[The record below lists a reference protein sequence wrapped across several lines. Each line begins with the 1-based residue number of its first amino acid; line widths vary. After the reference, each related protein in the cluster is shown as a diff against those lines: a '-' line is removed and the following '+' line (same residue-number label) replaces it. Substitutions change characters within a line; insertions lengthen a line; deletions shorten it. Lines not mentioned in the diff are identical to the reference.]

1 MTSQVRAAPE
11 TTPKRRVLPP
21 TYLLLAVVTMV
32 VLHVLV
38 PWRHVIPFPWSF
50 AGLVPFVLGVILNL
64 IADADLKRS
73 GTTVKPFE
81 DSSSLVTTGAYRICR
96 NPMYLGFALILI
108 GLALLIGSATP
119 FVIVPVF
126 IALVEV
132 TFIRVEERMLE
143 ERFGDVWRS
152 YAARVPRWI
161 GKGDLRGEI
170 RTGRDPDRRDPDRG

>member
-1 MTSQVRAAPE
+1 MTSQVRAASE

-32 VLHVLV
+32 VLHLLV
-38 PWRHVIPFPWSF
+38 PWRRVIPFPWSF
-50 AGLVPFVLGVILNL
+50 AGLVPLVLGVILNL
-64 IADADLKRS
+64 VADADLKRS

-96 NPMYLGFALILI
+96 NPMYLGFALILV
-108 GLALLIGSATP
+108 GLALLTGSATP

-143 ERFGDVWRS
+143 ERFGDAWRS

-161 GKGDLRGEI
+161 GKGDLRRPPLG
-170 RTGRDPDRRDPDRG
+170 